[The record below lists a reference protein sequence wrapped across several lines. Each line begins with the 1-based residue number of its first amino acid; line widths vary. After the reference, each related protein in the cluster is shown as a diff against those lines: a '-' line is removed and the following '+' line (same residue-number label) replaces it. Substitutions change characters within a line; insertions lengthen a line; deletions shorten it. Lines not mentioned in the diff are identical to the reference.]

1 MKRESRLTPVG
12 EILVVCPQARDERL
26 ARSQRYRVLFAGP
39 DLDVADADPRD
50 LLDELAG
57 LPADGVVG
65 TKDRSAL
72 LAAQLAERRGL
83 PGPRAQR
90 RSSRAS
96 TSRRRARFSDAWRPS
111 STPAFALL
119 DGVPPFPPPWWAKPV
134 VGRLSQEARRVDT
147 EAELAGLVEDSTYR
161 QRYADLAGLSQDAVT
176 GFLVEELVA
185 GDEVTLEGYVHE
197 GEVTVIGVTDSV
209 KYPGTN
215 SFERFEYPSALP
227 AARLE
232 ELAELAAVLVPA
244 HDLDACFFNIEFFVP
259 DEGPVQIVELNP
271 RIASQF
277 SPLVEA
283 VHGRSTYDALFALA
297 CGEDPRWDG
306 SAPSGVAISYVVR
319 VFEDALVE
327 AVPEPQDGLE
337 ILVRPGLRLSE
348 QGTNDTASYRL
359 AIFTE
364 WGETREDALQRCRQR
379 ARSLRF
385 ELAEADPGR

>member
-1 MKRESRLTPVG
+1 MASSPHFDVR
-12 EILVVCPQARDERL
+12 
-26 ARSQRYRVLFAGP
+26 FAGP
-39 DLDVADADPRD
+39 DLDVVDADPRE

-83 PGPRAQR
+83 PGPRPGAIVSCQHKPTSRAIQR
-90 RSSRAS
+90 RVA
-96 TSRRRARFSDAWRPS
+96 PE
-111 STPAFALL
+111 STPAFVLL

-147 EAELAGLVEDSTYR
+147 EAELAGVDEEPTYR
-161 QRYADLAGLSQDAVT
+161 RRYADLAGLPQDAVS

-185 GDEVTLEGYVHE
+185 GDEVTLEGFVHE

-232 ELAELAAVLVPA
+232 ELSELAKVLVPA
-244 HDLDACFFNIEFFVP
+244 HSLDACFFNIEFFVP
-259 DEGPVQIVELNP
+259 EGGPVQIVELNP
-271 RIASQF
+271 RLASQF
-277 SPLVEA
+277 SPLVDA
-283 VHGRSTYDALFALA
+283 VHGRPTYDALFALA

-306 SAPSGVAISYVVR
+306 NAPSGVAISYVMR
-319 VFEDALVE
+319 VFDDALVE
-327 AVPEPQDGLE
+327 AVPEPQDDLE

-359 AIFTE
+359 AIFTQ

-385 ELAEADPGR
+385 ELGEADPGR